1 MYIHIRVSVCTCVCV
16 NTQNLKIKEL
26 QTFPQHK
33 CPVSHHDALCLLL
46 CVASLQPFRS
56 PLLRQY
62 IISCLLN
69 TWRQSQWGNYR
80 GHGHVCTQPPLTDCT
95 SFGVEGRPCCC
106 KGRRPRG
113 SGADWWLAPDM
124 SNMIQQMS
132 LSTGLIKA
140 GICCCCFIRHRTWSC
155 ARAWDEGGLSC
166 ALNHKGSGIREWGN
180 SHKPTAPAMT
190 CLPLKTGTD
199 SEATLRN
206 LIRKRAAWRNLM
218 SFSKHTVL

>member
-1 MYIHIRVSVCTCVCV
+1 MYLRTGRLSPPHIGLGLFSSAHVPYELPQCTLFCTLCG
-16 NTQNLKIKEL
+16 
-26 QTFPQHK
+26 FPA
-33 CPVSHHDALCLLL
+33 SHP
-46 CVASLQPFRS
+46 SRS

-69 TWRQSQWGNYR
+69 TWRQSQWGNDR

-95 SFGVEGRPCCC
+95 SFGVEKRPCCC
-106 KGRRPRG
+106 KGRRQGR
-113 SGADWWLAPDM
+113 SSADWWSAPDM

-166 ALNHKGSGIREWGN
+166 ALNHKGSGICEWG
-180 SHKPTAPAMT
+180 T
-190 CLPLKTGTD
+190 
-199 SEATLRN
+199 
-206 LIRKRAAWRNLM
+206 
-218 SFSKHTVL
+218 HTNQQHQQWLVCH

>member
-1 MYIHIRVSVCTCVCV
+1 MHLPSVLGFFSWAQVSC
-16 NTQNLKIKEL
+16 EP
-26 QTFPQHK
+26 PQRTVL
-33 CPVSHHDALCLLL
+33 PTLCSFL
-46 CVASLQPFRS
+46 APQPLRS

-95 SFGVEGRPCCC
+95 SFGVERRPCCC
-106 KGRRPRG
+106 KGRRLG
-113 SGADWWLAPDM
+113 GNGADWWLAPDM

-180 SHKPTAPAMT
+180 SQKPTAPAMT
-190 CLPLKTGTD
+190 CLPLKTGRD
-199 SEATLRN
+199 SEGKLKKTSPCCSN
-206 LIRKRAAWRNLM
+206 LIRKKSNLKEPDVLFKKKR
-218 SFSKHTVL
+218 FSTVQLFN